1 MREPDAWDAVRVLAI
16 FFLLYAAVGALG
28 SMGIGVP
35 PIALGAA
42 LQAIFLAV
50 PLAYARPAGLRPF
63 QASGFSRLGARRL
76 ALVLAASLGSLWLL
90 KGLSDLDLRVLTG
103 LGVEVEKESE
113 QLIRHVGKVREK
125 GGILT
130 LLVLV
135 AAPALCE
142 EVFFRGL
149 LFRGLARSLGA
160 GWALAITTVL
170 FASLHGPW
178 VQKVMMVFAGLYFG
192 VLVWSTGSLWAGVA
206 AHAVNNVAV
215 LLVMHLWGDRMGD
228 LRAPAWMLGLSLG
241 VFGLAMAL
249 LVMDRPGKSATG
261 AQGSAPGGRPDR

>member
-1 MREPDAWDAVRVLAI
+1 MREPDAWDAVRVLAV
-16 FFLLYAAVGALG
+16 FLFLYAAAGALG
-28 SMGIGVP
+28 PAGIPVP
-35 PIALGAA
+35 PILLGAWVQV
-42 LQAIFLAV
+42 LFLSV
-50 PLAYARPAGLRPF
+50 PLAYAGAAGLGPF
-63 QASGFSRLGARRL
+63 RSSGFARLEVRRL

-103 LGVEVEKESE
+103 LGVEAEREAE
-113 QLIRHVGKVREK
+113 HLARQVGKVRER
-125 GGILT
+125 GGWATI
-130 LLVLV
+130 LVLV

-178 VQKVMMVFAGLYFG
+178 VQKVMMLFTGLYFG
-192 VLVWSTGSLWAGVA
+192 LLVWLTGSLWAGVA

-215 LLVMHLWGDRMGD
+215 LAVMELWGDRVAD
-228 LRAPAWMLGLSLG
+228 LRAPAGMLGLSLG
-241 VFGLAMAL
+241 VFGMAMTLLAL
-249 LVMDRPGKSATG
+249 DRPRKSAAA
-261 AQGSAPGGRPDR
+261 AQGSAPEGRPDR